1 MTDPGRLLIVDD
13 ETPVLEVLSEYFT
26 GQGYAVETAS
36 SGKDALE
43 AVRRRRPDVVL
54 LDIRMPGMDGVELLR
69 KLRDLDP
76 GLAVIMVTANED
88 VALARE
94 TLKIGAFDYVGKPFD
109 FKYLDQAVEAGMM
122 VAATATRPTM
132 GEPDPPAAPAGD
144 DPWAALTVAVFRAA
158 RAMAEAARAS
168 VGTRLEDAALAVAR
182 ESAAG
187 RSAAEPLTE
196 LERLVTLAA
205 ALGDLGGPARDSL
218 AAAIATARRTL
229 PGR

>member
-1 MTDPGRLLIVDD
+1 MTDTGRLLIVDD

-26 GQGYAVETAS
+26 GQGYDVETAS
-36 SGKDALE
+36 NGKEALE
-43 AVRRRRPDVVL
+43 AVGRRRPDVVL

-69 KLRDLDP
+69 RLRDLDA

-94 TLKIGAFDYVGKPFD
+94 TLKAGAFDYVAKPFD
-109 FKYLDQAVEAGMM
+109 FKYLDQAVAAGMM
-122 VAATATRPTM
+122 VAATAARPTM
-132 GEPDPPAAPAGD
+132 AEPAPPAAPAGD
-144 DPWAALTVAVFRAA
+144 DPWAALAVTVFRAV
-158 RAMAEAARAS
+158 RAMPEAMRAS
-168 VGTRLEDAALAVAR
+168 TGTRLEDAVLAAGR

-187 RSAAEPLTE
+187 RSAGEPLME
-196 LERLVTLAA
+196 LERLVAPAA